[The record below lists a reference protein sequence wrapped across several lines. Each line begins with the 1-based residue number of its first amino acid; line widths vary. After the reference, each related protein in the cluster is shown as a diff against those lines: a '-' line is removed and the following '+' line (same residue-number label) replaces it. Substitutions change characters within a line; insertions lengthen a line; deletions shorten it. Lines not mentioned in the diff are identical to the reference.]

1 MSEQNNT
8 SFAHA
13 FLPGLILGL
22 IIGAVAGAFVPDMLG
37 GPKIKISPTNTSA
50 PNYERDTEPEIDA
63 ETQAIIDQAEKD
75 AAEKAANAAK
85 AAEDAIDD
93 AIDATE
99 AAEETIDNAIDDA
112 TNNLPSQ
119 P

>member
-22 IIGAVAGAFVPDMLG
+22 IVGAVAGAFVPDMMG
-37 GPKIKISPTNTSA
+37 GTKINVDQAHASTTPRG
-50 PNYERDTEPEIDA
+50 ERDARPVIEDENTAEDA
-63 ETQAIIDQAEKD
+63 MDQAEDAVDGMKD
-75 AAEKAANAAK
+75 DAEKAAQ
-85 AAEDAIDD
+85 EL
-93 AIDATE
+93 
-99 AAEETIDNAIDDA
+99 IDDA
-112 TNNLPSQ
+112 TLPDS

>member
-22 IIGAVAGAFVPDMLG
+22 IIGAVAGVFVPDMMSANRV
-37 GPKIKISPTNTSA
+37 KIDTSHAGESHPRDERPGDTAGELLDDAGNVIDEALDETNLD
-50 PNYERDTEPEIDA
+50 E
-63 ETQAIIDQAEKD
+63 QAEEAVEDIKD
-75 AAEKAANAAK
+75 SAE
-85 AAEDAIDD
+85 EMIDD
-93 AIDATE
+93 AKNT
-99 AAEETIDNAIDDA
+99 
-112 TNNLPSQ
+112 LPGS

>member
-22 IIGAVAGAFVPDMLG
+22 IVGAVAGAFVPDMMTANRV
-37 GPKIKISPTNTSA
+37 KIDTSHA
-50 PNYERDTEPEIDA
+50 GEAHPRDERPVDTAGELLDDAGNVID
-63 ETQAIIDQAEKD
+63 EQAEEAVGDIKD
-75 AAEKAANAAK
+75 AAE
-85 AAEDAIDD
+85 EMIDD
-93 AIDATE
+93 AKNT
-99 AAEETIDNAIDDA
+99 
-112 TNNLPSQ
+112 LPES

>member
-22 IIGAVAGAFVPDMLG
+22 IVGAVAGAFVPDMM
-37 GPKIKISPTNTSA
+37 SA
-50 PNYERDTEPEIDA
+50 NKFKVDPDHTYTPRERDERPAIDD
-63 ETQAIIDQAEKD
+63 ETQAIIDAAEED
-75 AAEKAANAAK
+75 AAETTDGIQD
-85 AAEDAIDD
+85 AAEDLIDD
-93 AIDATE
+93 AE
-99 AAEETIDNAIDDA
+99 NA
-112 TNNLPSQ
+112 LPSS